1 MRDVQLFAV
10 IDNASRLLGDVGVPR
25 NRTLFGSFQ
34 HPGMWGAMT
43 FRDDIEMRASEL
55 ARSGR
60 HRDCFSIEAELAYSG
75 YPEVYVVLLEPK
87 LRARLDDLCRK
98 ARSQR

>member
-1 MRDVQLFAV
+1 
-10 IDNASRLLGDVGVPR
+10 
-25 NRTLFGSFQ
+25 
-34 HPGMWGAMT
+34 
-43 FRDDIEMRASEL
+43 MRASEL

-60 HRDCFSIEAELAYSG
+60 HRDCISIEAELAYSG